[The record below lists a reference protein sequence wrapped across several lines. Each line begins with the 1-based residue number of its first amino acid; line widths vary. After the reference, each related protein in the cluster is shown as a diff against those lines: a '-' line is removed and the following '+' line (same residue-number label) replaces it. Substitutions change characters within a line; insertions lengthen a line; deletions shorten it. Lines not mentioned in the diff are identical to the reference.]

1 MIRGLLFDLDN
12 TLMDRDWTFQE
23 FSRQLARELLREQ
36 DQEKLEQIVAYM
48 IESDADGYR
57 PKDGFFLELI
67 ERLPWRAKP
76 ELSELQAYYNEHYM
90 KHARVM
96 PHALD
101 TLKACREAG
110 YKLGL
115 ITNGL
120 SAVQHGKIDRLQL
133 RFFFDAIV
141 VSGDH
146 GIQKPDRQIY
156 ELALNELGTAAEET
170 LIIGDHPGNDI
181 WGASRAGI
189 RGIWLK
195 RRHPWPDTMTDT
207 APLHAV
213 DELDEVVP
221 ILKALQTYSETQA

>member
-1 MIRGLLFDLDN
+1 MIKGLLFDLDN
-12 TLMDRDWTFQE
+12 TLMDRDWTFRE
-23 FSRQLARELLREQ
+23 FARQLARELLHEQ

-67 ERLPWRAKP
+67 QQLPWRSKP

-90 KHARVM
+90 KHARAM
-96 PHALD
+96 NYALD
-101 TLKACREAG
+101 TLVTCRNAG
-110 YKLGL
+110 YRLGV

-120 SAVQHGKIDRLQL
+120 SHTQHGKIDRLEL
-133 RFFFDAIV
+133 RPYFDSII

-146 GIQKPDRQIY
+146 GIKKPDQKIY
-156 ELALNELGTAAEET
+156 ELALEGLGTAGEET
-170 LIIGDHPGNDI
+170 LIIGDHPVNDI
-181 WGASRAGI
+181 WGAARAGI

-195 RRHPWPDTMTDT
+195 RKHAWPDSMTDVK
-207 APLHAV
+207 PIHAV

-221 ILKALQTYSETQA
+221 FLVNLQNQA